1 MVGVFSVIVQG
12 GLMGPVVKRLGER
25 RALLFGLACGVVGF
39 VIYGFAGVGWV
50 FLVGIPIS
58 ALWGFAGPATQALI
72 TRQVG
77 ADVQGRVQGALMSLV
92 SLAGIFGPMLFA
104 GTFALFIGDKA
115 PAHIPGAPWL
125 LAAALLFVGWL
136 VAWRYAR
143 VGGE

>member
-1 MVGVFSVIVQG
+1 
-12 GLMGPVVKRLGER
+12 
-25 RALLFGLACGVVGF
+25 
-39 VIYGFAGVGWV
+39 
-50 FLVGIPIS
+50 
-58 ALWGFAGPATQALI
+58 
-72 TRQVG
+72 
-77 ADVQGRVQGALMSLV
+77 MSLV

-104 GTFALFIGDKA
+104 GTFALFISDKA

>member
-1 MVGVFSVIVQG
+1 
-12 GLMGPVVKRLGER
+12 
-25 RALLFGLACGVVGF
+25 
-39 VIYGFAGVGWV
+39 
-50 FLVGIPIS
+50 
-58 ALWGFAGPATQALI
+58 
-72 TRQVG
+72 
-77 ADVQGRVQGALMSLV
+77 
-92 SLAGIFGPMLFA
+92 MLFA